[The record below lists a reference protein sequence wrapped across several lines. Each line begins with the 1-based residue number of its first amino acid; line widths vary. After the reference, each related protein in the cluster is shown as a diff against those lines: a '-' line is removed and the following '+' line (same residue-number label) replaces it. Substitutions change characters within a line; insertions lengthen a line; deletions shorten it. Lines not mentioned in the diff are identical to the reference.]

1 MLDDPGSL
9 ASYLKKRVME
19 PLDIT
24 KALLLNGG
32 VCVSK
37 PTFGFVV
44 LLLCCVV
51 LCCVVLCCMVL
62 CCVILFCCVVLCCIV
77 LCCVVLFC
85 CVVLCCGVL
94 CCVVVLCCGV
104 LCCVVLCYFGLFW
117 FVFGFVVVFLYFTCN
132 YACLF
137 FVSSCVALLDSL
149 CPPSTISRS
158 NCAALLLFFA

>member
-94 CCVVVLCCGV
+94 CCVV
-104 LCCVVLCYFGLFW
+104 LCYFAVRFVQTIPLGRGDPYAANSQICHILLQLF
-117 FVFGFVVVFLYFTCN
+117 VLTPKRRTTTTPHN
-132 YACLF
+132 
-137 FVSSCVALLDSL
+137 SSV
-149 CPPSTISRS
+149 R
-158 NCAALLLFFA
+158 